1 MHQTII
7 RYKHAALT
15 GIAFLLLLA
24 PLDILA
30 QVTPYYL
37 AGGLTDFND
46 EMIRQSNPVYVVR
59 FGADSLMILP
69 GPDDY
74 QHAAAYK
81 HSKGESFFRRT
92 KAWDSQIPNFVFLY
106 ERGIVVIEEGGSY
119 LCFLRDRKLAI
130 QTLDAG
136 GLAQKD
142 RDSLRSIVVAIN
154 NRQRTES
161 GKVAEVKF
169 KRIATAYARGLR
181 SARSDPKLISDIKK
195 WSGNP
200 TTTVY
205 ISDDN
210 YTISRN
216 YLGEALSK
224 SIRAFIKYRKD
235 GKCYILWGVFGYES
249 LGGGRFSDAMTTFT
263 STYQYINAPGVG
275 ELRLDPGEAQEIDC
289 N

>member
-1 MHQTII
+1 MT
-7 RYKHAALT
+7 RYQRAALT

-24 PLDILA
+24 PLGTLA
-30 QVTPYYL
+30 QATPYYL

-46 EMIRQSNPVYVVR
+46 EMIRQNNPVYVAR
-59 FGADSLMILP
+59 FGTDSLMILP

-81 HSKGESFFRRT
+81 HTKGESFFRRT
-92 KAWDSQIPNFVFLY
+92 RAWDSQIPNFVFLY
-106 ERGIVVIEEGGSY
+106 EKGIVLIEEGGSY
-119 LCFLRDRKLAI
+119 LCFSNDRKLAD

-136 GLAQKD
+136 GLAQKY

-154 NRQRTES
+154 NRQRAES
-161 GKVAEVKF
+161 GKIADVKF
-169 KRIATAYARGLR
+169 KRIATAYIRGLR
-181 SARSDPKLISDIKK
+181 SARSDPKLVSDIKK
-195 WSGNP
+195 WSGNA
-200 TTTVY
+200 TATVY
-205 ISDDN
+205 IQDEN
-210 YTISRN
+210 YTIARN

-224 SIRAFIKYRKD
+224 SIRAFIKYHKE

-249 LGGGRFSDAMTTFT
+249 LGGGRFSESMTTFN

-289 N
+289 D